1 MRALRATAE
10 ALRAWTTEIVERKC
24 VSATPS
30 VRASERD
37 CRSGLGPDTDRDGT
51 RCFIEHFP
59 ANLDIAHSAVVGPDA
74 QREFPLG
81 GKNPVRTHSLRH
93 ILKGTGPATNPGG
106 WIRRASCQLGCSSPR
121 FRSPMKHG
129 TRGQAGSLSYGAGF
143 RRSRHA
149 IPRLARELGCGQNL
163 PAGGHGSPAGRKRL
177 PAGGGEPFSHR
188 GEKDP
193 RQPWGVMPGPST
205 GRDGPGN
212 WDGNCGSRPP
222 TRRTWS
228 QRSASSRRAGAERSC
243 DVHGGTATVSCAAC
257 WLK

>member
-1 MRALRATAE
+1 L
-10 ALRAWTTEIVERKC
+10 
-24 VSATPS
+24 P
-30 VRASERD
+30 VRAGTGRGAGTGRVVLSSVSRRISTSPTRLSSVLTRSANSRWAGQI
-37 CRSGLGPDTDRDGT
+37 RSGH
-51 RCFIEHFP
+51 I
-59 ANLDIAHSAVVGPDA
+59 
-74 QREFPLG
+74 
-81 GKNPVRTHSLRH
+81 LRH
-93 ILKGTGPATNPGG
+93 ILNGTGPATNPGG
-106 WIRRASCQLGCSSPR
+106 SFRRASCQLARSGPR

-212 WDGNCGSRPP
+212 WDGTEVAYRLPAEPVDSSEA
-222 TRRTWS
+222 TR
-228 QRSASSRRAGAERSC
+228 
-243 DVHGGTATVSCAAC
+243 GGTSGPAGTTKSGPAVTVPSH
-257 WLK
+257 LT